1 MSDLNQIEEIEKLYA
16 KPKTYKIPKN
26 PKEGQEQ
33 AEIKIMPLGL
43 DDMNLMNVNEDT
55 PVAEL
60 SKNVMAVWKVSLGID
75 EEQAKKLSIEFMQE
89 LMDSFMDANNF
100 KEEDLKKTGIKDF
113 IKKKQEQIKEKK
125 EKEDAKKEP
134 DRKA

>member
-1 MSDLNQIEEIEKLYA
+1 MSNLNQIDEIEKLYA

-26 PKEGQEQ
+26 PVEGQTQ

-43 DDMNLMNVNEDT
+43 KDMGLMNVQDDSLIDEI
-55 PVAEL
+55 
-60 SKNVMAVWKVSLGID
+60 SKNVKSLWAVSLEITED
-75 EEQAKKLSIEFMQE
+75 QAEKISLEFMKD

-113 IKKKQEQIKEKK
+113 IKKKQEQLKEQQN
-125 EKEDAKKEP
+125 AKQESN
-134 DRKA
+134 RTA